1 MALGCCA
8 VPYEDMLAFAAMM
21 ALAPACCV
29 ASSSRERRV
38 GRCHIRVG
46 PRKRGGQ
53 VGRCLGGARVELLPR
68 QLQPEREVGKGH

>member
-29 ASSSRERRV
+29 ASSPPPDLKDRKAHCRIQRESKA
-38 GRCHIRVG
+38 I
-46 PRKRGGQ
+46 PSQ
-53 VGRCLGGARVELLPR
+53 SIELT
-68 QLQPEREVGKGH
+68 